1 MMKVPETIKQMA
13 KLCVSA
19 YNELYNSIEELNKRC
34 EIKNEIAS
42 LSSFHFVSAFDH
54 IAGNICVRRITPYTE
69 TYVSLGK
76 KAVELLASGVEQADV
91 LDYFDELLEK
101 EKSK

>member
-1 MMKVPETIKQMA
+1 MKIPETIKQMA

-19 YNELYNSIEELNKRC
+19 YSELYNSIEELNKRC
-34 EIKNEIAS
+34 EIKNEIAAV
-42 LSSFHFVSAFDH
+42 SSFHFVSAFDY
-54 IAGNICVRRITPYTE
+54 IAEAICVRRITPYTE
-69 TYVSLGK
+69 TYVFLGK
-76 KAVELLASGVEQADV
+76 KAVELLTSGVEQADV

>member
-1 MMKVPETIKQMA
+1 MKIPETIKQMA

-19 YNELYNSIEELNKRC
+19 YNEFTNSIEDFSKRC
-34 EIKNEIAS
+34 EIKNQIAS
-42 LSSFHFVSAFDH
+42 LSNYRFVDAFDY
-54 IAGNICVRRITPYTE
+54 IANAICERRSTPNTE

-76 KAVELLASGVEQADV
+76 KAVELLASGVDQADA

-101 EKSK
+101 ERE

>member
-1 MMKVPETIKQMA
+1 M
-13 KLCVSA
+13 SN
-19 YNELYNSIEELNKRC
+19 YR
-34 EIKNEIAS
+34 
-42 LSSFHFVSAFDH
+42 FVDAFDY
-54 IAGNICVRRITPYTE
+54 IANAICERRSTPNTE

-101 EKSK
+101 ERE

>member
-1 MMKVPETIKQMA
+1 M
-13 KLCVSA
+13 
-19 YNELYNSIEELNKRC
+19 R
-34 EIKNEIAS
+34 
-42 LSSFHFVSAFDH
+42 H
-54 IAGNICVRRITPYTE
+54 TPYTE

>member
-1 MMKVPETIKQMA
+1 MKIPETIKQMA

-19 YNELYNSIEELNKRC
+19 YNDFNNSIEDFSKRC
-34 EIKNEIAS
+34 EIKIQIAS
-42 LSSFHFVSAFDH
+42 LSNYRFVDAFDY
-54 IAGNICVRRITPYTE
+54 IANAICERRSTPNTE

-101 EKSK
+101 ERE